1 MTMLATEI
9 ADLCKTF
16 KSWSNGSPYPT
27 LEAWFEFDRR
37 LRALHA
43 RVAMLE
49 LGVDPMVIDIPADAS
64 APASQT
70 VVLQPRR
77 FRVID
82 GGRT

>member
-1 MTMLATEI
+1 MLATEI

-16 KSWSNGSPYPT
+16 KSWSDGKPYPT
-27 LEAWFEFDRR
+27 LEAWLEFDRR

-49 LGVDPMVIDIPADAS
+49 LGVDPSVIDIAAE
-64 APASQT
+64 APAPDSRV
-70 VVLQPRR
+70 VVLQPRK

-82 GGRT
+82 GGAA